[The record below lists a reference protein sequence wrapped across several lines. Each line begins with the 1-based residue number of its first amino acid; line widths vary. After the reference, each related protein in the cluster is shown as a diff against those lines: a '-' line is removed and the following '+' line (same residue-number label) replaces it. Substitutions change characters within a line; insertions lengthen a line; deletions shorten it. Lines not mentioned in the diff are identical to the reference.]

1 MIRKVLSGNCRFHT
15 KSALNTRATGGIT
28 VKSVRRVIRYY
39 EHYGHVERPVRR
51 PPRMCEKHSE
61 IMVDFISENP
71 WLYLDE
77 VSSHLYSIAVVEVT
91 IKRMR
96 RRPRSLTCL
105 IFFCFCDMRALNEQ
119 KESFYGYI

>member
-1 MIRKVLSGNCRFHT
+1 MNRKVLSGNCRFHT

-96 RRPRSLTCL
+96 GYHAVLL
-105 IFFCFCDMRALNEQ
+105 ALFFSVFAICAH
-119 KESFYGYI
+119 

>member
-1 MIRKVLSGNCRFHT
+1 
-15 KSALNTRATGGIT
+15 
-28 VKSVRRVIRYY
+28 
-39 EHYGHVERPVRR
+39 
-51 PPRMCEKHSE
+51 MCEKHSE

-96 RRPRSLTCL
+96 GYHAVLL
-105 IFFCFCDMRALNEQ
+105 ALFFFCFCDMRALNEQ
-119 KESFYGYI
+119 KESFYGYIL